1 MPSLIERC
9 PRPFSCFNIES
20 MRNPA
25 PKERLF
31 QTVRNRW
38 SADDNA

>member
-1 MPSLIERC
+1 
-9 PRPFSCFNIES
+9 
-20 MRNPA
+20 MRNPP